1 VPEAIIGAWKF
12 HVPEGWEPEDRDSK
26 VSYLVA
32 PDGAAGMYVK
42 HIDMTTPYA
51 SAHSLATY
59 LQNVHEAAFNN
70 LDDSSWD
77 VMERRDSVDMDIH
90 RSALDLLDVAA
101 SYRVVSF
108 VVCDTRDAI
117 QVTNH
122 DYMCVDYAATQDRF
136 ADVEK
141 SILRNAR
148 A

>member
-1 VPEAIIGAWKF
+1 MIGAWEF
-12 HVPEGWEPEDRDSK
+12 QVPEGWEPEDQDSK

-42 HIDMTTPYA
+42 HIDLAEPYP

-59 LQNVHEAAFNN
+59 LQNVHEAAFCN
-70 LDDSSWD
+70 LDDASWD
-77 VMERRDSVDMDIH
+77 VMERRDSVDMDLH
-90 RSALDLLDVAA
+90 RSALDLLDRTA
-101 SYRVVSF
+101 SYRVLSF

-117 QVTNH
+117 QVTIH
-122 DYMCVDYAATQDRF
+122 DYMCEDYAATQDRF

-141 SILRNAR
+141 SILRSAR